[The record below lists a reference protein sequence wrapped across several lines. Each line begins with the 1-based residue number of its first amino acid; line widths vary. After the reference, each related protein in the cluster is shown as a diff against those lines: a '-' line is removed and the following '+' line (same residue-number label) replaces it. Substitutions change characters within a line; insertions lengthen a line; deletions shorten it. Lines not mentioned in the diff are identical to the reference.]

1 MCTTGYSAVLGPCRP
16 CRRNTILNLT
26 RARPIS
32 CCWNRWTASF
42 AACFSPCA
50 VLLRFW
56 FFWWCWFC
64 VYWATPSAHRSQPCE
79 IKRAI
84 WPFLFIEAADHS
96 RTLLDVQPALLAL
109 RVLPPPAAGAD
120 VFADGD
126 GARAGCAA
134 DAGIELIVQFVVRHI
149 EVADIRPDVVIAP
162 LDERI
167 EFLQAVARVPLR
179 DA

>member
-1 MCTTGYSAVLGPCRP
+1 MRLRQ
-16 CRRNTILNLT
+16 I
-26 RARPIS
+26 
-32 CCWNRWTASF
+32 WWRWT
-42 AACFSPCA
+42 
-50 VLLRFW
+50 
-56 FFWWCWFC
+56 C
-64 VYWATPSAHRSQPCE
+64 VHGAMPSAHRSQPCE

-120 VFADGD
+120 VFAVGD
-126 GARAGCAA
+126 GLRAGCAA

-149 EVADIRPDVVIAP
+149 EVADIRPDVGIAP